1 MAEGKLRR
9 LGAVARDLNVG
20 KSTIVDFLNKNGYT
34 DISINS
40 RLDEKMYSILID
52 EFAADRKLKM
62 EAEAKAELLQKRK
75 NERMAASD
83 EQEEAKAPRPTP
95 IPTVKTETAKPAAT
109 PPSTPAPA
117 KPAQQPA
124 APEVEKTEEK
134 PAAEKPAEKPV
145 ETPKPTTPAAEEKD
159 TEKEEVIKAEASKM
173 GGPKVMGTINLDEL
187 TPAARKKKLAE
198 EKAKKEKEAKE
209 AAAKAKAEKEA
220 ADKAAQEK
228 AKKEAAQN
236 EEDQVIRAKVD
247 KLAGAKVLGKI
258 ELPVEKPREKKPVA
272 TSNDSA
278 DKKRKRKRVRRPADG
293 AATGRTGG
301 QRGGRG
307 AREKK
312 PELTDEE
319 IQKQI
324 KETLARLSGNKT
336 KSKGAKYRREKRQAI
351 AERTEAQEEQEALE
365 KKILK
370 VTEFVTANELAN
382 MMDVQVN
389 EIIAACMSLGL
400 FVSINQ
406 RLDAETLTIVAE
418 EFGHQVEFVSAE
430 VQDSIIEEEDV
441 EERMVTRPP
450 IVTIM
455 GHVDHGKTSLLDYI
469 RDANVIAGEAGGITQ
484 HIGAYGVELRDG
496 KRIAFLDTPGHEAFT
511 AMRARG
517 AQVTDV
523 VIIVIAADDAVM
535 PQTKEAINHAQAAG
549 VPMIFAINKIDKEG
563 ANPEKIM
570 EQLSQMN
577 ILVEDWG
584 GKYQC
589 EQISAKSGDN
599 VDALLEKV
607 LLEAEMLELKADP
620 GKRAVGTIIESEL
633 DKGRGYVST
642 LLVQAGTLRVGDILL
657 AGSHSGR
664 VKAIYNERGLPIEQA
679 GPSMPAQVLGLDG
692 APSSGDTFNVMTDEK
707 EARMVATRRLQLQRE
722 QGLRTQKHI
731 TLDEI
736 GRRIAIGDF
745 QELNLIIKGDVDGS
759 IEALADSLLKLSTE
773 KIAINI
779 IMKGVGQ
786 ISESDVLLA
795 SASDAIIIGF
805 QVRPSLNARKIAEQ
819 EQIQIKLYSIIY
831 DALEE
836 VKSAMEGMLAPE
848 FEEKIIGNIEVREIF
863 KISRVGTIAG
873 CIVLDGRVGRNTKV
887 RVIRDGIVIYTGELA
902 SLKRFKEDVK
912 EVTKGYECGLNID
925 KFNDIK
931 VGDIIEGYEI
941 VEVKAKL

>member
-20 KSTIVDFLNKNGYT
+20 KATIVDFLKENGYAEVNP
-34 DISINS
+34 NS
-40 RLDEKMYSILID
+40 KLDEKMYDILVG

-62 EAEAKAELLQKRK
+62 EAEAKAEQLQARK
-75 NERMAASD
+75 DERIAAAE
-83 EQEEAKAPRPTP
+83 EQEE
-95 IPTVKTETAKPAAT
+95 
-109 PPSTPAPA
+109 
-117 KPAQQPA
+117 
-124 APEVEKTEEK
+124 EKEKKEEK
-134 PAAEKPAEKPV
+134 
-145 ETPKPTTPAAEEKD
+145 
-159 TEKEEVIKAEASKM
+159 KEEVIKATTEKVE
-173 GGPKVMGTINLDEL
+173 GPKVMGSLDLDQLSPE
-187 TPAARKKKLAE
+187 ARKKKAAE
-198 EKAKKEKEAKE
+198 EKAQKEKEAAE
-209 AAAKAKAEKEA
+209 AAAKAKSDAEAAAKAAEQAEK
-220 ADKAAQEK
+220 KAAED
-228 AKKEAAQN
+228 KE
-236 EEDQVIRAKVD
+236 ESEVIKAKVD
-247 KLAGAKVLGKI
+247 KLAGAKVLGKM

-278 DKKRKRKRVRRPADG
+278 DKKRKRKRVRRPVQGEGNAKGGG
-293 AATGRTGG
+293 A
-301 QRGGRG
+301 RGGARG
-307 AREKK
+307 KK

-324 KETLARLSGNKT
+324 KETLARLSGGST

-351 AERTEAQEEQEALE
+351 AERMEAEEEKQELE

-370 VTEFVTANELAN
+370 VTEFVTANELAK

-418 EFGHQVEFVSAE
+418 EFGHEVEFVKAE
-430 VQDSIIEEEDV
+430 DQDVILEEEDNPD
-441 EERMVTRPP
+441 EMVDRPP

-484 HIGAYGVELRDG
+484 HIGAYGVEFGDG

-523 VIIVIAADDAVM
+523 VIIVVAADDDVM

-549 VPMIFAINKIDKEG
+549 VPMIFAINKMDKDG
-563 ANPEKIM
+563 ANPDKIM

-589 EQISAKSGDN
+589 EKISAKSGDG

-607 LLEAEMLELKADP
+607 LLEAELLELKADP
-620 GKRAVGTIIESEL
+620 TKRAVGTVIESEL

-642 LLVQAGTLRVGDILL
+642 MLVQSGRLKIGDVLL
-657 AGSHSGR
+657 AGSYSGR
-664 VKAIYNERGLPIEQA
+664 VKALYNERGQQMESA

-692 APSSGDTFNVMTDEK
+692 APSSGDTFNVMEDEK
-707 EARMVATRRLQLQRE
+707 EARSVAARRLQLQRE

-745 QELNLIIKGDVDGS
+745 QELNLIVKGDVDGS
-759 IEALADSLLKLSTE
+759 IEALSDSLLKLSTE

-805 QVRPSLNARKIAEQ
+805 QVRPSVSARKVAEQ

-831 DALEE
+831 DAIEE
-836 VKSAMEGMLAPE
+836 VKAAMEGMLAPE
-848 FEEKIIGNIEVREIF
+848 FEEKIVGNIEVREIF

-873 CIVLDGRVGRNTKV
+873 CMVLDGKVGRNTKV
-887 RVIRDGIVIYTGELA
+887 RVIRDGIVVYTGELA

-912 EVTKGYECGLNID
+912 EVAKGFECGLNID

>member
-20 KSTIVDFLNKNGYT
+20 KTTIVEFLKDKGFD
-34 DISINS
+34 DINPNS
-40 RLDEKMYSILID
+40 KLDEKQYGLLVD

-62 EAEAKAELLQKRK
+62 EAEAKAEQLQARK
-75 NERMAASD
+75 DERIAAAE
-83 EQEEAKAPRPTP
+83 EQEEEKKEEV
-95 IPTVKTETAKPAAT
+95 VK
-109 PPSTPAPA
+109 
-117 KPAQQPA
+117 A
-124 APEVEKTEEK
+124 APEKVE
-134 PAAEKPAEKPV
+134 
-145 ETPKPTTPAAEEKD
+145 
-159 TEKEEVIKAEASKM
+159 
-173 GGPKVMGTINLDEL
+173 GPKVMGSLNLDEL
-187 TPAARKKKLAE
+187 TPEARKKKAAE
-198 EKAKKEKEAKE
+198 EKAKKDKEEAEAAE

-220 ADKAAQEK
+220 EDKKQAEEKEEGEVIK
-228 AKKEAAQN
+228 AKVE
-236 EEDQVIRAKVD
+236 
-247 KLAGAKVLGKI
+247 KLAGAKVLGKM
-258 ELPVEKPREKKPVA
+258 ELPVEKPREKKKPVA

-278 DKKRKRKRVRRPADG
+278 DKKRKRKRVRRPVQG
-293 AATGRTGG
+293 ESGG
-301 QRGGRG
+301 KPGGGNRGG
-307 AREKK
+307 REKK

-324 KETLARLSGNKT
+324 KETLARLSGGNT

-351 AERTEAQEEQEALE
+351 AERMEAEEEQLELE

-370 VTEFVTANELAN
+370 VTEFVTANELAK

-389 EIIAACMSLGL
+389 EIISACMSLGL

-418 EFGHQVEFVSAE
+418 EFGHE
-430 VQDSIIEEEDV
+430 VQFVKAEDQDVILEEEDNPD
-441 EERMVTRPP
+441 EMVGRPP

-484 HIGAYGVELRDG
+484 HIGAYGVEFGDG

-523 VIIVIAADDAVM
+523 VIIVIAADDEVM

-549 VPMIFAINKIDKEG
+549 VPMIFALNKMDKDG
-563 ANPEKIM
+563 ANPDRIM

-589 EQISAKSGDN
+589 EKISAKSGEG

-620 GKRAVGTIIESEL
+620 TKRAVGTVIESEL

-642 LLVQAGTLRVGDILL
+642 VLVQAGRLKIGDVVL
-657 AGSHSGR
+657 AGSYSGR
-664 VKAIYNERGLPIEQA
+664 VKALYNERNQQMDSA
-679 GPSMPAQVLGLDG
+679 GPSMPAQLLGLDG
-692 APSSGDTFNVMTDEK
+692 APSSGDTFHVMEDEK
-707 EARMVATRRLQLQRE
+707 EARAIAARRLQLARE
-722 QGLRTQKHI
+722 QGMRTQKHI

-745 QELNLIIKGDVDGS
+745 QELNLIVKGDVDGS
-759 IEALADSLLKLSTE
+759 IEALSDSLLKLSTE
-773 KIAINI
+773 KIAVNI

-805 QVRPSLNARKIAEQ
+805 QVRPSVNARKVADQ

-831 DALEE
+831 DAIEE

-848 FEEKIIGNIEVREIF
+848 FEEKIVGNVEIREVF
-863 KISRVGTIAG
+863 KITRVGTIAG
-873 CIVLDGRVGRNTKV
+873 CMVLDGKITRNTKV
-887 RVIRDGIVIYTGELA
+887 RVIRDGIVVYTGELA

-912 EVTKGYECGLNID
+912 EVTKGFECGLNID

-931 VGDIIEGYEI
+931 VGDIIEGYEN

>member
-9 LGAVARDLNVG
+9 LGAVATDLNVG
-20 KSTIVDFLNKNGYT
+20 KTTIVDFLKDKGYA
-34 DISINS
+34 DINPNS
-40 RLDEKMYSILID
+40 KLDQEKYDLLLG

-62 EAEAKAELLQKRK
+62 EAEAKSEVLQQRK
-75 NERMAASD
+75 DERIAAT
-83 EQEEAKAPRPTP
+83 EVQEEEKVKAR
-95 IPTVKTETAKPAAT
+95 
-109 PPSTPAPA
+109 
-117 KPAQQPA
+117 
-124 APEVEKTEEK
+124 EEK
-134 PAAEKPAEKPV
+134 KEAAAKVEPEPV
-145 ETPKPTTPAAEEKD
+145 
-159 TEKEEVIKAEASKM
+159 VKAEPEKVV
-173 GGPKVMGTINLDEL
+173 GPKVMGSINLDDL
-187 TPAARKKKLAE
+187 TPAARKKKLEE

-209 AAAKAKAEKEA
+209 AAIKAKADQEA
-220 ADKAAQEK
+220 AAKASEEA
-228 AKKEAAQN
+228 AKKAEADK
-236 EEDQVIRAKVD
+236 EEDQVIKAKVD
-247 KLAGAKVLGKI
+247 KLAGAKVLGKM
-258 ELPVEKPREKKPVA
+258 ELPVQKPREKKPVA

-293 AATGRTGG
+293 AAATPSSADRPRGTGAGAA
-301 QRGGRG
+301 RG
-307 AREKK
+307 ARAKK

-336 KSKGAKYRREKRQAI
+336 KSKGAKYRREKRQAYQ
-351 AERTEAQEEQEALE
+351 ERAQEEEQQQELN
-365 KKILK
+365 KKVLK
-370 VTEFVTANELAN
+370 VTEFVTANELAI
-382 MMDVQVN
+382 MMDVPVN
-389 EIIAACMSLGL
+389 EIIGACMSLGL

-406 RLDAETLTIVAE
+406 RLDAETLSIVAE
-418 EFGHQVEFVSAE
+418 EFGHEVEFVSAE
-430 VQDSIIEEEDV
+430 VQDSILEEEDD
-441 EERMVTRPP
+441 ESRMVTRPP

-484 HIGAYGVELRDG
+484 HIGAYGVEFGDG

-523 VIIVIAADDAVM
+523 VIIVVAADDAVM

-549 VPMIFAINKIDKEG
+549 VPMIFAINKIDKDG
-563 ANPEKIM
+563 ANPEKIK
-570 EQLSQMN
+570 EQLASMN

-584 GKYQC
+584 GKFQC
-589 EQISAKSGDN
+589 EEISAKSGLN
-599 VDALLEKV
+599 VDKLLEKV
-607 LLEAEMLELKADP
+607 VLEAEMLELKADP
-620 GKRAVGTIIESEL
+620 EKRAVGTIIESQL

-642 LLVQAGTLRVGDILL
+642 MLVQSGTLRIGDIIL
-657 AGSHSGR
+657 AGGHSGR
-664 VKAIYNERGLPIEQA
+664 VKALYNERGLPMNQA

-692 APSSGDTFNVMTDEK
+692 APSSGDTFNVMLDDK
-707 EARMVATRRLQLQRE
+707 EARAVATRRLQLQRE

-745 QELNLIIKGDVDGS
+745 QELNLIVKGDVDGS
-759 IEALADSLLKLSTE
+759 IEALSDSLLKLSTE
-773 KIAINI
+773 KIAVNI

-795 SASDAIIIGF
+795 SASDAIVIGF
-805 QVRPSLNARKIAEQ
+805 QVRPSVNARKVAEQ

-831 DALEE
+831 DAIEE

-848 FEEKIIGNIEVREIF
+848 FEEKIVGNIEVRETF
-863 KISRVGTIAG
+863 KITRVGTIAG
-873 CIVLDGRVGRNTKV
+873 CMVLDGKVGRNTKV
-887 RVIRDGIVIYTGELA
+887 RVIRDGIVVYTGELA

-912 EVTKGYECGLNID
+912 EVTKGFECGLNID
-925 KFNDIK
+925 KYNDIK